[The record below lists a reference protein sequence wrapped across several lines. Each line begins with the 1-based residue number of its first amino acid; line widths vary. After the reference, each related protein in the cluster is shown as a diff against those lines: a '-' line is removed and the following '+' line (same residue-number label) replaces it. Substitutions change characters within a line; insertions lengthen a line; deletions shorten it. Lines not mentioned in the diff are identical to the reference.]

1 MQLIIETQIL
11 ENYGSPEKP
20 FWKAKGGN
28 TYRVTGVPLNRDYQS
43 IVDAAGVECDNRMFR
58 EYIIDWFLEG
68 DDFMS
73 ESEKNQLEYEGKI
86 VYPDARIEYSELVE
100 TV

>member
-11 ENYGSPEKP
+11 ENYGSPEEP

-43 IVDAAGVECDNRMFR
+43 IVEAAGVECNNSMFL
-58 EYIIDWFLEG
+58 EYIIDWSLKG

-73 ESEKNQLEYEGKI
+73 VFEKNQLEYEGKI
-86 VYPDARIEYSELVE
+86 VYPDPRIEYSELVE
-100 TV
+100 SV